1 MGNNIIRIFVGH
13 YTTTLN
19 PNDNMYLGS
28 PYSITP
34 EERLDCKVKQKEYAK
49 KITKM
54 IKNREYTVGSDRERI
69 TFRIVSVLPSKFNFE
84 INDYRLNVEISN
96 IEYYMRYCN
105 SWENGLPSVGN
116 RVSHNDMNRYK
127 YWIQNELKI
136 FLQIFGLSS
145 TWSGDGSAS
154 INYETPKIINRK

>member
-1 MGNNIIRIFVGH
+1 
-13 YTTTLN
+13 
-19 PNDNMYLGS
+19 
-28 PYSITP
+28 
-34 EERLDCKVKQKEYAK
+34 
-49 KITKM
+49 M
-54 IKNREYTVGSDRERI
+54 IKNREYTVGTDRERI

-96 IEYYMRYCN
+96 IEYYRRYCN
-105 SWENGLPSVGN
+105 SWENGLPSVGD

-145 TWSGDGSAS
+145 TWSGNTSAS

>member
-1 MGNNIIRIFVGH
+1 VGH

-34 EERLDCKVKQKEYAK
+34 EERLDRKVKQKEYAK

-54 IKNREYTVGSDRERI
+54 IRNREYTVGSLRERI
-69 TFRIVSVLPSKFNFE
+69 TFRIVSVLPSKDNLG

-96 IEYYMRYCN
+96 IEYYMGYCN
-105 SWENGLPSVGN
+105 SWENGLPSVGD
-116 RVSHNDMNRYK
+116 RVSHNDMNKYK
-127 YWIQNELKI
+127 YWIEGELKI
-136 FLQIFGLSS
+136 FLEIFGFSS
-145 TWSGDGSAS
+145 NWNKDGSAI
-154 INYETPKIINRK
+154 INYETPKVINRK